1 MEYKFNEDQIFIIKW
16 CLEIQESIW
25 SKSKSSREYYDADLS
40 RLNECLKIIEN
51 KIWINNYNKGK
62 NKMQYKK
69 ENKTNKNCPKCSSK
83 LYEETV
89 KEIDYPYVCLK
100 CDENFYNFEINE

>member
-1 MEYKFNEDQIFIIKW
+1 M
-16 CLEIQESIW
+16 IW
-25 SKSKSSREYYDADLS
+25 LTWLTKKT
-40 RLNECLKIIEN
+40 
-51 KIWINNYNKGK
+51 KGK
-62 NKMQYKK
+62 NKMQYKE